1 MFAKISKFSVSG
13 HLAVS
18 QLLAERRAEREEMQA
33 REGHELHRHELLDG
47 LGRRGLREE
56 PSVVSRRAD

>member
-33 REGHELHRHELLDG
+33 GKGRELHQRELLDG
-47 LGRRGLREE
+47 LG
-56 PSVVSRRAD
+56 